1 MNQALSREKK
11 NVELATAKSILL
23 WQKCKRDRYF
33 WLTNYVKT
41 KDEHDFEIPV
51 KPFPIKPYTKPL
63 IDLFE
68 NEQTFYLA
76 KSRQVQATWLFC
88 ALALHTIMF
97 FEHRLVLVISKKQD
111 DAFGLIER
119 LRFIYNRLP
128 LWMQSLSPLDR
139 PMRDQPMGNLFIRN
153 GSKVTGLPEGPDQV
167 RMHTASLILLDE
179 AAFQDNLELT
189 IGACNPSLFGG
200 GKSIVFSSMAP
211 GHFQKITDIDEPFSH
226 GDDEMIRGF
235 KVKTNAQ
242 GVKIAQ
248 LHYSADPDKDPET
261 EQGKIWFTKSSNLYP
276 GGINS
281 PTWRR
286 EMEIDPKAGAGER
299 VFPDF
304 FEKEKDIVCDPITPD
319 HTYSLYGGF
328 DWGTRNAV
336 SFHVY
341 AFGMDGSITA
351 IWEYVAHRATLP
363 VVAEAV
369 RGCPYYG
376 RLEWIAA
383 DPSMW
388 TENQAKKDGFTSI
401 ARMFTEDLP
410 EHLRLDKLMSA
421 HGRGDMRF
429 KQKLEVYWQRPPY
442 KVKIARNCPKLIEEL
457 RNLRYPPAMVDKN
470 DPEKILDKDNHSW
483 DDFKYAVMSHP
494 SQKIVESKPTWG
506 TIEHHNRA
514 YEAALEISAQTG
526 QSVDDIFNEI
536 LHEVAA

>member
-1 MNQALSREKK
+1 METLSRDKK
-11 NVELATAKSILL
+11 NVELATAKSLL
-23 WQKCKRDRYF
+23 LKEKCKRDRFF
-33 WLTNYVKT
+33 WLSNYVMT
-41 KDEHDFEIPV
+41 KDEHDFEKPV
-51 KPFPIKPYTKPL
+51 KPFPVKPYTRPL
-63 IDLFE
+63 IELFE
-68 NEQTFYLA
+68 KEKTFYLA

-88 ALALHTIMF
+88 AMALHTIEF

-111 DAFGLIER
+111 DAFGLIDR
-119 LRFIYNRLP
+119 LRFIYNRQP
-128 LWMQSLSPLDR
+128 LWLQALCPLDR
-139 PMRDQPMGNLFIRN
+139 PMRDQPMGHLFFRN
-153 GSKVTGLPEGPDQV
+153 GSKVMGLPEGPDQV

-179 AAFQDNLELT
+179 AAFQEDLEQT

-211 GHFQKITDIDEPFSH
+211 GHFQKICEINEPFSH
-226 GDDEMIRGF
+226 EGELFRGF
-235 KVKTNAQ
+235 KVKKNAD
-242 GVKIAQ
+242 GNKIVE
-248 LHYSADPDKDPET
+248 LHYSADSEKDPET
-261 EQGKIWFTKSSNLYP
+261 EEGRKWFKDSSSLYA
-276 GGINS
+276 GGVNS
-281 PTWRR
+281 PLWRR

-341 AFGMDGSITA
+341 AFGLDGTITA
-351 IWEYVAHRATLP
+351 VWEYVANRATLP
-363 VVAEAV
+363 VVAKAV
-369 RGCPYYG
+369 RDCPYYD

-410 EHLRLDKLMSA
+410 PELQLDKLMSA

-429 KQKLEVYWQRPPY
+429 KQKLEVYWQKPPY
-442 KVKIARNCPKLIEEL
+442 KVKIGRNCQKLIEEL
-457 RNLRYPPAMVDKN
+457 RNLRYPPAFVDKN

-494 SQKIVESKPTWG
+494 SQKVVEVKPTWG
-506 TIEHHNRA
+506 TIDHHNRA
-514 YEAALEISAQTG
+514 YEAALEVCSQTG
-526 QSVDDIFNEI
+526 QNVEEVFNEI
-536 LHEVAA
+536 MHEYAA